1 MTRTQL
7 IHGGDLRH
15 VSQETGIPLAN
26 WLDLSTGISPY
37 AYPCSDLPDEV
48 FARLPYTSE
57 PFSQKVSAYYGSKA
71 FVALPGTQ
79 AAIQLLPEILPFLP
93 VLLPSIGY
101 QEHALA
107 WQNHGNDCAFYDSL
121 NAEQAIRDIDHSLGR
136 NPAQHLLIINP
147 NNPTTLRF
155 STRQLTSWAQ
165 QLKSGACLVVD
176 EAFIDTHTKA
186 SMIAHLADNIIV
198 LRSFGKFFGLAG
210 IRLGFIFASEAIR
223 SRIEYQLP
231 PWSING
237 PAAYLAEQAL
247 GNREWQAQHQLR
259 LQDSEQRTIQLFAK
273 LHDTPYCARA
283 FHERLFSSYLLK
295 QQDAHALFE
304 HFYRQG
310 VLLRLIP
317 LPADKALIRI
327 GRIQADNHMPL
338 QTAIKQ
344 LPCP

>member
-7 IHGGDLRH
+7 IHGGDLQRA
-15 VSQETGIPLAN
+15 SQETGIPLAN

-37 AYPCSDLPDEV
+37 AYPCSELPDWV
-48 FARLPYTSE
+48 FARLPYANE
-57 PFSQKVSAYYGSKA
+57 AFAEKVGTYYGSKS

-79 AAIQLLPEILPFLP
+79 TAIQLLPEILPFLP

-101 QEHALA
+101 QEHAQA
-107 WQNHGNDCAFYDSL
+107 WQNHGNECTYYDSL
-121 NAEQAIRDIDHSLGR
+121 NAEQAIRDIDHSLR
-136 NPAQHLLIINP
+136 QNPAQHLLIINP

-155 STRQLTSWAQ
+155 STRQLASWAA
-165 QLKSGACLVVD
+165 QLKNGASLIVD

-186 SMIAHLADNIIV
+186 SMIPYLSDNIIV

-210 IRLGFIFASEAIR
+210 IRLGFIFAAEAILT
-223 SRIEYQLP
+223 RIQCQLP
-231 PWSING
+231 LWSING

-295 QQDAHALFE
+295 QQDAHTLFE

-317 LPADKALIRI
+317 LPAEQAIIRI

-338 QTAIKQ
+338 IAAINQ
-344 LPCP
+344 LSCP